1 MMLASLSKPTREGR
15 PKYLRQREAQKEGQ
29 RVIQEQGK
37 TWKNRKKKGRRKKE
51 RRWRALRKLLRTTEA
66 PCL

>member
-15 PKYLRQREAQKEGQ
+15 PKYLRQREAQKRREG
-29 RVIQEQGK
+29 E
-37 TWKNRKKKGRRKKE
+37 KKE
-51 RRWRALRKLLRTTEA
+51 TRWRALRELLRMTEA

>member
-1 MMLASLSKPTREGR
+1 MMLASLTKPTREGR

-37 TWKNRKKKGRRKKE
+37 TWKNPKKKGRRKE
-51 RRWRALRKLLRTTEA
+51 RNKMERPGENF
-66 PCL
+66 

>member
-1 MMLASLSKPTREGR
+1 MMLASLTKPTREGR

-37 TWKNRKKKGRRKKE
+37 TWKNPKKK
-51 RRWRALRKLLRTTEA
+51 
-66 PCL
+66 

>member
-37 TWKNRKKKGRRKKE
+37 TWKNPKKKGRRKE
-51 RRWRALRKLLRTTEA
+51 RNKMESFERTFEDD
-66 PCL
+66 